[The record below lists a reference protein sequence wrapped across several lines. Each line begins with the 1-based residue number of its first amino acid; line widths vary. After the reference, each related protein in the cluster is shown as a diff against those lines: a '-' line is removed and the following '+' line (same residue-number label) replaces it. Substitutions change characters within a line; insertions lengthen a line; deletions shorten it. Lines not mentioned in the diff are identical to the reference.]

1 MVIGVESGLES
12 GAAERALGQ
21 FALPYAVRRPVS

>member
-12 GAAERALGQ
+12 GAAEHAFGQ